1 MDQDP
6 RARPGACCPPADGGA
21 STRRPRRSAEETRE
35 EILNT
40 AETLFRAR
48 GYASVAIADI
58 AADLAMSPAN
68 VFKHFRTKASLVDA
82 IATRA
87 IEQTLNALKALA
99 SDQPASERLYALAHH
114 LMQEHLSELMDAPF
128 VFEMILVTITEELDC
143 SDRFREIVV
152 DMLSDI
158 ITAGVREGVYHVED
172 VPRIAN
178 AVFDAL
184 ACVIHP
190 VMTGMEKA
198 DIMATRC
205 REVVNLIDASLRSPL
220 VR

>member
-1 MDQDP
+1 MDHDP
-6 RARPGACCPPADGGA
+6 RARPGGCCPAADGGT
-21 STRRPRRSAEETRE
+21 SIRRPRRSAEETRE

-158 ITAGVREGVYHVED
+158 ITAGVREGIYHVED

>member
-1 MDQDP
+1 MDQDS
-6 RARPGACCPPADGGA
+6 RARPGSCCPSMGA
-21 STRRPRRSAEETRE
+21 GVTQRRPRRPAEETRE

-40 AETLFRAR
+40 AERLFRTH

-58 AADLAMSPAN
+58 ATELSMSPAN
-68 VFKHFRTKASLVDA
+68 VFKHFRTKTSLVDA

-99 SDQPASERLYALAHH
+99 SDKPAPERLHALAHH
-114 LMQEHLSELMDAPF
+114 LMEEHLSEQTDAPF

-143 SDRFREIVV
+143 GDRFREIVV
-152 DMLSDI
+152 GMIAEI
-158 ITAGVREGVYHVED
+158 IAAGVREGVYHADD
-172 VPRIAN
+172 VPRLAN
-178 AVFDAL
+178 ATFDAL

-205 REVVNLIDASLRSPL
+205 REVVRLIDAALRSPL
-220 VR
+220 VK

>member
-1 MDQDP
+1 MNYDP
-6 RARPGACCPPADGGA
+6 RVRPLACCPSAGA
-21 STRRPRRSAEETRE
+21 GAATRRPRRPAEETRE

-40 AETLFRAR
+40 AERMFRAQ
-48 GYASVAIADI
+48 GYASVSIADI
-58 AADLAMSPAN
+58 ATELSMSPAN
-68 VFKHFRTKASLVDA
+68 VFKHFRTKTSLVDA

-99 SDQPASERLYALAHH
+99 SDRPAPERLYALAQH
-114 LMQEHLSELMDAPF
+114 LMDEHLSEQVDAPF

-143 SDRFREIVV
+143 GDRFRQIVV
-152 DMLSDI
+152 GMIGEI
-158 ITAGVREGVYHVED
+158 IAAGVEEGVYHAD
-172 VPRIAN
+172 DIPRMAN
-178 AVFDAL
+178 ATFDAL

-205 REVVNLIDASLRSPL
+205 REVVRLIDAALRSPL
-220 VR
+220 AK

>member
-1 MDQDP
+1 M
-6 RARPGACCPPADGGA
+6 
-21 STRRPRRSAEETRE
+21 RRPRRPAEETRE

-40 AETLFRAR
+40 AERMFRAQ
-48 GYASVAIADI
+48 GYASVSIADI
-58 AADLAMSPAN
+58 ATELSMSPAN
-68 VFKHFRTKASLVDA
+68 VFKHFRTKTSLVDA

-99 SDQPASERLYALAHH
+99 SDRPAPERLYALAQH
-114 LMQEHLSELMDAPF
+114 LMDEHLSEQVDAPF

-143 SDRFREIVV
+143 GDRFRQIVV
-152 DMLSDI
+152 GMIGEI
-158 ITAGVREGVYHVED
+158 IAAGVEEGAYHAD
-172 VPRIAN
+172 DIPRLAN
-178 AVFDAL
+178 ATFDAL

-205 REVVNLIDASLRSPL
+205 REVVRLIDAALRSPL
-220 VR
+220 AK

>member
-6 RARPGACCPPADGGA
+6 RARSGACCPNTGA
-21 STRRPRRSAEETRE
+21 GAPVRRPRRPAEETRE

-40 AETLFRAR
+40 AEKLFRTH
-48 GYASVAIADI
+48 GYASVTIADI
-58 AADLAMSPAN
+58 AAELSMSPAN
-68 VFKHFRTKASLVDA
+68 VFKHFRTKTSLVDA

-87 IEQTLNALKALA
+87 IEQTLHALKALA
-99 SDQPASERLYALAHH
+99 SDKPAPERLYALAHH
-114 LMQEHLSELMDAPF
+114 LMQEHLAEQKDAPF

-143 SDRFREIVV
+143 GDRFREIVV
-152 DMLSDI
+152 GMIADI
-158 ITAGVREGVYHVED
+158 IQAGIREGIYHADD
-172 VPRIAN
+172 VPRLAN
-178 AVFDAL
+178 ATFDAL

-205 REVVNLIDASLRSPL
+205 QEVVRLIDAALRSPL
-220 VR
+220 AK

>member
-1 MDQDP
+1 M
-6 RARPGACCPPADGGA
+6 
-21 STRRPRRSAEETRE
+21 RRPRRPAEETRE

-40 AETLFRAR
+40 AERMFRAQ
-48 GYASVAIADI
+48 GYASVSIADI
-58 AADLAMSPAN
+58 ATELSMSPAN
-68 VFKHFRTKASLVDA
+68 VFKHFRTKTSLVDA

-99 SDQPASERLYALAHH
+99 SDRPAPERLYALAQH
-114 LMQEHLSELMDAPF
+114 LMDEHLSEQVDAPF

-143 SDRFREIVV
+143 GDRFRQIVV
-152 DMLSDI
+152 GMIGEI
-158 ITAGVREGVYHVED
+158 ISAGVEEGVYHAD
-172 VPRIAN
+172 DIPRLAN
-178 AVFDAL
+178 ATFDAL

-205 REVVNLIDASLRSPL
+205 REVVRLIDAALRSPL
-220 VR
+220 AK

>member
-6 RARPGACCPPADGGA
+6 RARSGAWCPSMGA
-21 STRRPRRSAEETRE
+21 GVAPRRPRRPAEETRE

-40 AETLFRAR
+40 AERLFRAH
-48 GYASVAIADI
+48 GYASVTIADI
-58 AADLAMSPAN
+58 ATELSMSPAN
-68 VFKHFRTKASLVDA
+68 VFKHFRTKTSLVDA

-87 IEQTLNALKALA
+87 IEQTLHALKALA
-99 SDQPASERLYALAHH
+99 SEKPAPERLYALAHH
-114 LMQEHLSELMDAPF
+114 LMEEHLSEQMDAPF

-143 SDRFREIVV
+143 GDRFREIVV
-152 DMLSDI
+152 GIIADI
-158 ITAGVREGVYHVED
+158 ITAGIAEGVYHGED
-172 VPRIAN
+172 VPRLAN
-178 AVFDAL
+178 ATFDAL

-205 REVVNLIDASLRSPL
+205 RDVVKLIDAALRSPL
-220 VR
+220 AK

>member
-6 RARPGACCPPADGGA
+6 RLRSGAFCS
-21 STRRPRRSAEETRE
+21 STGTSLTMRRPRRPAEETRE

-40 AETLFRAR
+40 AEKLFRSH
-48 GYASVAIADI
+48 GYANVTIADI
-58 AADLAMSPAN
+58 ASELSMSPAN
-68 VFKHFRTKASLVDA
+68 VFKHFRTKTSLVDA

-87 IEQTLNALKALA
+87 IEQTLHALKALA
-99 SDQPASERLYALAHH
+99 SDKPAPERLCALAHQ
-114 LMQEHLSELMDAPF
+114 LMQEHLSGQMDAPF

-143 SDRFREIVV
+143 GDRFREIVV
-152 DMLSDI
+152 GMIADI
-158 ITAGVREGVYHVED
+158 ISAGVQEGVYHVDD
-172 VPRIAN
+172 VPRLAN
-178 AVFDAL
+178 ATFDAL

-205 REVVNLIDASLRSPL
+205 KEVVNLIDAALRSPL
-220 VR
+220 AK